1 MIHHVDIECPAG
13 TSACCNQSKFKK
25 VAKVHKGLSWYIK
38 TIIQCLKKSTL
49 KTIDISQL
57 IGIVGI
63 DHPICIGPAYI
74 SSIKMMSTKENY
86 AIGRGGEREGSSSS
100 SSSSIYL
107 QKLVCYDNTSN
118 KQIAC

>member
-57 IGIVGI
+57 IGVVGI

-86 AIGRGGEREGSSSS
+86 AIGGKEKGVVVVVYTYKNLSATT
-100 SSSSIYL
+100 IPAI
-107 QKLVCYDNTSN
+107 N
-118 KQIAC
+118 KSRVDQSG